1 VIADDA
7 LERLRFLARVVQRE
21 RMHLEQTD
29 RRLFAEP
36 FTVERA
42 RRLDSDALL
51 AERVEAFVARL
62 GRLQDT
68 IGDKLV
74 PALLLALGEPRGA
87 AVDNLD
93 RAERFGWLS
102 SADAWLAVRK
112 LRNQMIHEYIEDPL
126 VLSDALQAGH
136 GHVPLL
142 VDAAERLLSELRRRG
157 WSPDTAA

>member
-1 VIADDA
+1 
-7 LERLRFLARVVQRE
+7 
-21 RMHLEQTD
+21 M
-29 RRLFAEP
+29 
-36 FTVERA
+36 RA
-42 RRLDSDALL
+42 SA
-51 AERVEAFVARL
+51 
-62 GRLQDT
+62 GLQDT

-74 PALLLALGEPRGA
+74 PALPLVLGEPRGA

-126 VLSDALQAGH
+126 VLSGALQAGH

-142 VDAAERLLSELRRRG
+142 ADAAERLLSELRRRG